1 MDLNFFGSAITIT
14 PMYYN
19 NKRIITRKVGKPNKY
34 FAKKTVAMGLKFD
47 SRWEAERWGQL
58 KAMER
63 AGVVDQLDRQVKY
76 ELKVNDQKICDYIA
90 DFTYLLSEEDG
101 SSRFIVEDAK
111 GVLTPEFKLKKKMM
125 KAIHGIDIHLSF
137 KPKR

>member
-1 MDLNFFGSAITIT
+1 
-14 PMYYN
+14 MYHN

-34 FAKKTVAMGLKFD
+34 FAKKTVAMGLRFD

-63 AGVVDQLDRQVKY
+63 AGVVDQLDRQIKY

-90 DFTYLLSEEDG
+90 DFTYLLVEEDG
-101 SSRFIVEDAK
+101 SSKFIVEDAK
-111 GVLTPEFKLKKKMM
+111 GVLTPEFKLKKKLML
-125 KAIHGIDIHLSF
+125 AIHNIDILLSF
-137 KPKR
+137 KKK

>member
-1 MDLNFFGSAITIT
+1 MTYKYPII
-14 PMYYN
+14 P
-19 NKRIITRKVGKPNKY
+19 NKTRRPNKY

-63 AGVVDQLDRQVKY
+63 AGIVTQLERQIKY
-76 ELKVNDQKICDYIA
+76 ELCVNDVKICSYIA
-90 DFTYLLSEEDG
+90 DFRYLLEEENG
-101 SSRFIVEDAK
+101 LFKLVVEDAK

-125 KAIHGIDIHLSF
+125 KAIHNIDIYLSY
-137 KPKR
+137 KKK

>member
-1 MDLNFFGSAITIT
+1 MTHTYPFIPKKSRTSN
-14 PMYYN
+14 
-19 NKRIITRKVGKPNKY
+19 NKY

-63 AGVVDQLDRQVKY
+63 AGVVTELERQVKY
-76 ELKVNDQKICDYIA
+76 ELSINDVKICSYVA
-90 DFTYLLSEEDG
+90 DFRYLQQEEDG
-101 SSRFIVEDAK
+101 FSRLIVEDAK

-125 KAIHGIDIHLSF
+125 KAIHGIDIHLSY
-137 KPKR
+137 KSKR

>member
-1 MDLNFFGSAITIT
+1 
-14 PMYYN
+14 MYYN

-63 AGVVDQLDRQVKY
+63 AGVVTELERQIKY
-76 ELKVNDQKICDYIA
+76 ELTIQVSA
-90 DFTYLLSEEDG
+90 FF
-101 SSRFIVEDAK
+101 R
-111 GVLTPEFKLKKKMM
+111 
-125 KAIHGIDIHLSF
+125 
-137 KPKR
+137 

>member
-1 MDLNFFGSAITIT
+1 MTYPYPFI
-14 PMYYN
+14 P
-19 NKRIITRKVGKPNKY
+19 KKTRRANKY

-63 AGVVDQLDRQVKY
+63 AGIVTQLERQIKY
-76 ELKVNDQKICDYIA
+76 ELSVNDVKICDYIA
-90 DFTYLLSEEDG
+90 DFRYLLEEENG
-101 SSRFIVEDAK
+101 LSKLVVEDAK

-125 KAIHGIDIHLSF
+125 KAIHNIDIYLSY
-137 KPKR
+137 KKK

>member
-1 MDLNFFGSAITIT
+1 
-14 PMYYN
+14 MYYN

-63 AGVVDQLDRQVKY
+63 AGVISELERQIKY
-76 ELKVNDQKICDYIA
+76 ELVINDIKICNYIA
-90 DFTYLLSEEDG
+90 DFRYYLQEEDG
-101 SSRFIVEDAK
+101 TSKFIVEDAK
-111 GVLTPEFKLKKKMM
+111 GIQTPEFKLKKKMM
-125 KAIHGIDIHLSF
+125 KAIHNIEIHLSY
-137 KPKR
+137 KKK